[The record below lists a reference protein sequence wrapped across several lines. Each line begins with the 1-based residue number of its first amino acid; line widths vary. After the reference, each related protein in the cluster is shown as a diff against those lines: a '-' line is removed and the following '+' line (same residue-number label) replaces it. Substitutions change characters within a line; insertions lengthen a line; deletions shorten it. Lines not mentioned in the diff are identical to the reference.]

1 MIKTSAVATIIKAV
15 SPVSNVTAL
24 TGSGCA
30 VRIEVENKVTIKGK
44 LIVYLKRFF
53 SFGFELN
60 FYKNIK

>member
-1 MIKTSAVATIIKAV
+1 MIKTSAVATIIQAV
-15 SPVSNVTAL
+15 SPRAL

-60 FYKNIK
+60 LQKNIK

>member
-1 MIKTSAVATIIKAV
+1 
-15 SPVSNVTAL
+15 VSNVTAL

>member
-1 MIKTSAVATIIKAV
+1 MIKTSAVATIIQAV

-30 VRIEVENKVTIKGK
+30 VRIEVENKVTIKRK
-44 LIVYLKRFF
+44 LVYLKRFF

-60 FYKNIK
+60 FYKI

>member
-1 MIKTSAVATIIKAV
+1 
-15 SPVSNVTAL
+15 VSNVTAL

-53 SFGFELN
+53 SFGFEISTK
-60 FYKNIK
+60 YKIIVKPLYY

>member
-1 MIKTSAVATIIKAV
+1 VLATIIQAV
-15 SPVSNVTAL
+15 SPVECAL

-53 SFGFELN
+53 SGFELN
-60 FYKNIK
+60 LQKI